1 MKRLI
6 AGFLLWCVAGS
17 AAAAYSATADAKAS
31 CNASFHE
38 GCKTD
43 QTFTASSSG
52 FAAPAG
58 VLGGS
63 PVEGALL
70 SLLVAAGVAGR
81 FYRSVAKGSRVRG
94 LRGALKRWKAS
105 RSPRNPRTGE

>member
-1 MKRLI
+1 VVCRRL
-6 AGFLLWCVAGS
+6 GRRCLQRNG
-17 AAAAYSATADAKAS
+17 
-31 CNASFHE
+31 
-38 GCKTD
+38 GCESELQCELSTD

>member
-6 AGFLLWCVAGS
+6 AGLLLWCVAGS
-17 AAAAYSATADAKAS
+17 AAAAYSATADANAS

-94 LRGALKRWKAS
+94 LRGALKRWTAS